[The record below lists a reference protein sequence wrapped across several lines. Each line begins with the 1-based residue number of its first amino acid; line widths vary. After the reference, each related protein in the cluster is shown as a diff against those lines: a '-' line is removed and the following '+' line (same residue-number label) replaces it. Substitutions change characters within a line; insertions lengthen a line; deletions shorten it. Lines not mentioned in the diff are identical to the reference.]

1 MSKSRHVHMPKLTNI
16 TQAEATA
23 VAHMFSLYDY
33 RSTGKIP
40 ARMAEKLITLLGC
53 RLTETMYMTFTA
65 DVSLT
70 EVLLNLDQIM
80 PPPEPALQSS
90 LSTFLSLTANE
101 EHLQEGPVLRPGDI
115 SRYMESLGREPPALR
130 EVASMIHSM
139 QEYDDCSGDPVVRA
153 DLFSK
158 EPRTQETVRTATWHP
173 SLKPLYCVYAY
184 LNPSTYEGF

>member
-1 MSKSRHVHMPKLTNI
+1 MPKLSNI

-40 ARMAEKLITLLGC
+40 ARMAEKLICLLGC
-53 RLTETMYMTFTA
+53 QLEETMYLTFSA

-80 PPPEPALQSS
+80 PLPEPALHSS
-90 LSTFLSLTANE
+90 LVTFLALTANSQSKSMPSE
-101 EHLQEGPVLRPGDI
+101 DGPVLRPEDI
-115 SRYMESLGREPPALR
+115 STYMESLGRQPPALR

-139 QEYDDCSGDPVVRA
+139 QEYDDCSSDPVVRA
-153 DLFSK
+153 DLFAREVGSAQRK
-158 EPRTQETVRTATWHP
+158 YSAALPRTTHH
-173 SLKPLYCVYAY
+173 
-184 LNPSTYEGF
+184 